1 MREILFKAKRK
12 DNGEWVEGYYLKT
25 RLGGDI
31 DPSDVIFVPFKINK
45 GEDWGFIKVDP
56 ETLCRYTGLKDKK
69 GNKICEND
77 ILMCHNN
84 KNELVK
90 AIIDTYQ
97 PETAKDVQDALKDIF
112 GPMFE
117 AMLQGE
123 MNDHLG
129 YENNDK
135 GEKQTKNR
143 RNGYISKNVKT
154 SMGEMKIDVPRDRDG
169 SFEPQIIP
177 KRTKDISDIDKKVL
191 SMYAKGMSQRDI
203 SNTIEEIYGFK
214 ISAVL
219 SVLSLS

>member
-1 MREILFKAKRK
+1 MRSK
-12 DNGEWVEGYYLKT
+12 
-25 RLGGDI
+25 
-31 DPSDVIFVPFKINK
+31 NK
-45 GEDWGFIKVDP
+45 S
-56 ETLCRYTGLKDKK
+56 
-69 GNKICEND
+69 
-77 ILMCHNN
+77 

-135 GEKQTKNR
+135 GEKQTPNR

-154 SMGEMKIDVPRDRDG
+154 SMGEMTIDVPRDRDG
-169 SFEPQIIP
+169 SFEH
-177 KRTKDISDIDKKVL
+177 
-191 SMYAKGMSQRDI
+191 
-203 SNTIEEIYGFK
+203 
-214 ISAVL
+214 
-219 SVLSLS
+219 